1 MTPLTK
7 GTWRRIR
14 RWPISYS
21 NRRPTI
27 TNFKFATLALG
38 ATLALAACGTTNE
51 NNVAWHKPGVTQA
64 QANLDE
70 QQCRQQENQRVT
82 TGSMQT
88 ANGTR
93 IQEYKNCISARG
105 YKPGELARNEQIG
118 FMEF

>member
-7 GTWRRIR
+7 GTRRRIR

-27 TNFKFATLALG
+27 TNFKFVTLALG
-38 ATLALAACGTTNE
+38 ATLAACGTTNE
-51 NNVAWHKPGVTQA
+51 DNVAWHKPGSGQPRRAAV
-64 QANLDE
+64 
-70 QQCRQQENQRVT
+70 RQQADQRVT